1 MKFFFTYLLIVIS
14 VCFVST
20 VQATPLPAISIH
32 LISDQRVYITG
43 ETVWIDGWLKEDAEV
58 KIIRIKL
65 LDRFGKKKQEVL
77 LKNESGNFKG
87 FLSLPNNLSSDL
99 YFVEANISGRSS
111 VQELYPIMV
120 IQPASAAS
128 LCKDSIKLQ
137 THINNVQHALKL
149 KTDKRE
155 YKNREKVLLDLS
167 GLDNMNRLSVSV
179 NKKDELSD
187 YMDSLLA
194 FKMPLSVHPAKGIAE
209 TEGHHFK
216 IKIVSKSTGSPLKE
230 VRAFAALLG
239 GKARLSSG
247 TSNENGEVEFI
258 LPLFEQET
266 SLVFFTEKQLEEKV
280 SILFEEEEDAAVP
293 ISFPC
298 LQLNPSMASAIEE
311 RIWNSK
317 ASFLYQGTDRLNVSK
332 NVQDST
338 DFYGKSDKKYLLDEY
353 VRYPVL
359 EEVMAEFIHEA
370 RVKEVGNER
379 DKIIQV
385 LNTPAKVFFN
395 AQALIL
401 LDGVPVWNAG
411 KLLEMNPLLIQS
423 IEVVARK
430 YYQGDKTWEG
440 IIHFKTYNKDLS
452 GFSLPSAYLL
462 FPFRGIQESNSPL
475 YEQPKS
481 TQTRMPYLSNV
492 IFHKSVQLQKK
503 NQLQL
508 EFTTNDALGN
518 FKIDVIVS
526 NLTGKDIRNH
536 LTIDVKER

>member
-1 MKFFFTYLLIVIS
+1 MKLFFTYLLIALC
-14 VCFVST
+14 VCFVSK
-20 VQATPLPAISIH
+20 VQATPFSEINIH
-32 LISDQRVYITG
+32 LNSDQRVYITG
-43 ETVWIDGWLKEDAEV
+43 ETVWVDGWLKENAVV
-58 KIIRIKL
+58 KIIHIKL
-65 LDRFGKKKQEVL
+65 LDRFGKKRQEVL

-87 FLSLPNNLSSDL
+87 MLFLPNNLSSDF
-99 YFVEANISGRSS
+99 YFLEASINGNTSI
-111 VQELYPIMV
+111 QELHPIMV

-128 LCKDSIKLQ
+128 LCKDSTILQ
-137 THINNVQHALKL
+137 AQNNSGHPALNL

-155 YKNREKVLLDLS
+155 YKNREKVQLDVS
-167 GLDNMNRLSVSV
+167 ELDNYTSLYLSVS
-179 NKKDELSD
+179 KKDELSD
-187 YMDSLLA
+187 YIDSLLA
-194 FKMPLSVHPAKGIAE
+194 FKMPLSVHPARGIAE
-209 TEGHHFK
+209 IEGHHFK

-247 TSNENGEVEFI
+247 SSNENGEVEFI

-266 SLVFFTEKQLEEKV
+266 SLVFFTEKQSEDKV
-280 SILFEEEEDAAVP
+280 SILFEEEEATPVP

-298 LQLNPSMASAIEE
+298 LQLNPSLAAAIEE

-317 ASFLYQGTDRLNVSK
+317 AGFLYHGTDRWDDAK
-332 NVQDST
+332 IQEDTT
-338 DFYGKSDKKYLLDEY
+338 DFYGKPDKKYLLDEY

-370 RVKEVGNER
+370 RVKELGNDRE
-379 DKIIQV
+379 KIIQV
-385 LNTPAKVFFN
+385 LNTPAKAFFN
-395 AQALIL
+395 AEALIL
-401 LDGVPVWNAG
+401 LDGVPIWNAG
-411 KLLEMNPLLIQS
+411 KLLEMNPLLIQT

-430 YYQGDKTWEG
+430 YYLGDKTWEG

-462 FPFRGIQESNSPL
+462 FPFKGIQESSSPL
-475 YEQPKS
+475 YAQPPS
-481 TQTRMPYLSNV
+481 TNTRMPYLSNV
-492 IFHKSVQLQKK
+492 LFHKSVQLQNK

-518 FKIDVIVS
+518 FKIEVKVS

-536 LTIDVKER
+536 LTIGVKER